1 MLDIKSITNKLIKTS
16 KIIELNI
23 VRQNIEM
30 QIAEAGL
37 LQSMY
42 PEDHEFKL
50 NNMTMIEDLQNWLKD
65 SDENNE
71 NPDTSYHLCLHL
83 MSLKCMFGF
92 HMNIL
97 QTSALKCLSDL
108 IS

>member
-1 MLDIKSITNKLIKTS
+1 MFDIKSITNKLIKTS

-30 QIAEAGL
+30 QIAEAEL

-50 NNMTMIEDLQNWLKD
+50 NNMTMIEDLQNWLD
-65 SDENNE
+65 NSNENNE
-71 NPDTSYHLCLHL
+71 NPDTS
-83 MSLKCMFGF
+83 
-92 HMNIL
+92 
-97 QTSALKCLSDL
+97 LSFVL
-108 IS
+108 TLGIVL

>member
-1 MLDIKSITNKLIKTS
+1 MFDIKSITNKLIKTS

-30 QIAEAGL
+30 QIAEAEL

-50 NNMTMIEDLQNWLKD
+50 NNMTMIEDLQNWLD
-65 SDENNE
+65 NGNENNE
-71 NPDTSYHLCLHL
+71 NPDTS
-83 MSLKCMFGF
+83 
-92 HMNIL
+92 
-97 QTSALKCLSDL
+97 LSFVL
-108 IS
+108 TLGIVL

>member
-1 MLDIKSITNKLIKTS
+1 MFDIKSITNKLIKTS

-30 QIAEAGL
+30 QIAEAEL

-50 NNMTMIEDLQNWLKD
+50 NNMTMIEDLQNWLGN
-65 SDENNE
+65 SNENNE
-71 NPDTSYHLCLHL
+71 NPDTS
-83 MSLKCMFGF
+83 
-92 HMNIL
+92 
-97 QTSALKCLSDL
+97 LSFVL
-108 IS
+108 TLGIVL